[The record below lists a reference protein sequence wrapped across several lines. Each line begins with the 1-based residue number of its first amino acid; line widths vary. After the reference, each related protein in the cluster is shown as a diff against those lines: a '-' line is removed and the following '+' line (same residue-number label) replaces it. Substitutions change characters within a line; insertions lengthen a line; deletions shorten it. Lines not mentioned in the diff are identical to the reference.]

1 MKEANHNTHFNQFAR
16 YAGLSVLGT
25 LGVSCYILA
34 DTFFVANGLG
44 TKGLAALNIAIPV
57 YNFIWGIAIMLG
69 IGGAT
74 RYTIARSR
82 GENELGDRIFSTT
95 LAVSMAVSAVF
106 ALLGI
111 FGAEMVARLLGADEE
126 ILEMTT
132 DYLRVVLTFAPAF
145 SMNQIMTCFVR
156 NDGAPNLAM
165 QGTLIGSLANI
176 ILDYVF
182 IFPMK
187 MGILGAALAT
197 VCSPIISL
205 GIMWRHKARGK
216 NNFHLRK
223 DMSDFV
229 NLGKTAALGF
239 PSLVTEM
246 SSGVVIIA
254 FNYIILGLAGNVGVA
269 AYGVIANISLVVIA
283 IYNGID
289 QGVQPL
295 MSDSYG
301 RGLMTDARKYLQ
313 YALVTAAT
321 VSVVIYAVIYLGAE
335 PIVAAFNSEKDSAL
349 QVIAVSGLKIYF
361 AGILLA
367 GCNIVL
373 QIFFTSVER
382 PLPAQVISLLRGLLL
397 IIPAAFL
404 LAEAFEITGVWLA
417 FPVTETVVAIIGCLI
432 YTMDKRRSVK

>member
-1 MKEANHNTHFNQFAR
+1 MERTNHNTHLSLFAR

-25 LGVSCYILA
+25 MGVSCYILA

-44 TKGLAALNIAIPV
+44 TSGLAALNIAIPV

-82 GENELGDRIFSTT
+82 GEYEAGDKIFSAT
-95 LAVSMAVSAVF
+95 LAVSLAVSAVF
-106 ALLGI
+106 ALLGL
-111 FGAEMVARLLGADEE
+111 FGAEMTARLLGSDEE
-126 ILEMTT
+126 ILKMTT
-132 DYLRVVLTFAPAF
+132 DYLRVVLIFAPAF
-145 SMNQIMTCFVR
+145 SLNQIMTCFVR

-165 QGTLIGSLANI
+165 LGTLIGSLANI
-176 ILDYVF
+176 VLDYVF

-205 GIMWRHKARGK
+205 AIMWRHKASGK
-216 NNFHLRK
+216 NNFHLRR
-223 DMSDFV
+223 DLSDLAK
-229 NLGKTAALGF
+229 LGNTAALGF

-246 SSGVVIIA
+246 SSGVVIIVL
-254 FNYIILGLAGNVGVA
+254 NYIILGLAGNVGVA

-301 RGLMTDARKYLQ
+301 RGNMNDARKYLR
-313 YALVTAAT
+313 YALITAAA
-321 VSVVIYAVIYLGAE
+321 VSVLIYTVIYLGAD
-335 PIVAAFNSEKDSAL
+335 PVAAAFNSEKDDAL
-349 QVIAVSGLKIYF
+349 QTIAASGLRIYF
-361 AGILLA
+361 LGILFA
-367 GCNIVL
+367 GANIIL

-382 PLPAQVISLLRGLLL
+382 PLPAQVISLLRGLVL
-397 IIPAAFL
+397 IIPSAFL
-404 LAEAFEITGVWLA
+404 LAEAFGITGVWLA
-417 FPVTETVVAIIGCLI
+417 FPVTEAIVTIIGFSI